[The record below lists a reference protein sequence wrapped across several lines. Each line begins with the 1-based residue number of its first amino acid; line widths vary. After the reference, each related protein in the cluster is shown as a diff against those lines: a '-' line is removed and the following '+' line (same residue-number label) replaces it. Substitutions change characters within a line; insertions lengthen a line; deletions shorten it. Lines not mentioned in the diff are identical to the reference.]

1 MMLPVVR
8 VLLER
13 AETARYQLR
22 GLLDVLPEDM
32 LEWPDASGGWTVRTH
47 AAHALGTDRVIT
59 AFLSEGP
66 GRDFAAFVA
75 SLPARRD
82 ESIAT
87 AASATL
93 DVMLREADAAR
104 MELAARF
111 GMLGPA
117 DLAASAVIPRPGH
130 WPGQERTITLLEYL
144 HVWSSHDGDH
154 EQAIRRAIARR
165 PDLSTIALTQRL
177 RR

>member
-32 LEWPDASGGWTVRTH
+32 LDWPDGGGGWTVRTH

-59 AFLSEGP
+59 AFLSEG
-66 GRDFAAFVA
+66 GSHDFAAFVA
-75 SLPARRD
+75 GLPDRRD
-82 ESIAT
+82 EAITNAN
-87 AASATL
+87 AATL
-93 DVMLREADAAR
+93 TGLLREADAAR

-117 DLAASAVIPRPGH
+117 DLAASAVVPGAGH
-130 WPGQERTITLLEYL
+130 WPGGERTLTLLDYL
-144 HVWSSHDGDH
+144 HAWSSHDGDH